1 LIRLLEGTL
10 RHRTPDYV
18 VIGCSGVGY
27 RVRVPVPLLSKLG
40 SVGQPALLWIH
51 TQVRDDAI
59 SLFGFEAHEDLE
71 LFETLISINGI
82 GAKIAL
88 AMMSTLPTRRLV
100 QAVRTEDM
108 RTLTAVPGI
117 GKRSAE
123 RIIVE
128 LRDRLDAFGGPA
140 GGDSIP
146 PGDQGLMADLES
158 GLANLGFKAK
168 DIARSVEK
176 VLAEQP
182 DGDLGDLLAAAIAEM
197 TGGKR

>member
-1 LIRLLEGTL
+1 VIRLLEGTL
-10 RHRTPDYV
+10 RHRTPDFV
-18 VIGCSGVGY
+18 VVGCGGVGY

-40 SVGQPALLWIH
+40 SVGQAAVLWIH

-71 LFETLISINGI
+71 LFETLISINGV

-100 QAVRTEDM
+100 QAVRDGDL

-123 RIIVE
+123 RIVVE
-128 LRDRLDAFGGPA
+128 LRDRLDGFSGGAA
-140 GGDSIP
+140 GASQATGDH
-146 PGDQGLMADLES
+146 GLVADLES
-158 GLANLGFKAK
+158 GLANLGFKTK
-168 DIARSVEK
+168 DISRAVEK
-176 VLAEQP
+176 VVAAQP
-182 DGDLGDLLAAAIAEM
+182 EADLGELLAAAIAEM